1 MSEQYRGDE
10 SFDRLEEMFGDDSAL
25 RDTMASLSDEM
36 EWNERA
42 TLAAQYPGLFDE
54 PRAYEEV
61 DITATATEIH
71 ETFQKLCAEY
81 SINPAHPD
89 ISPELLDEID
99 GELALAVYAMKKS
112 IWSGDTIA
120 VEDAL
125 VVDFAEMDDEED
137 GAPVVA
143 VTTGQKLVGEYVAPG
158 VGPLPDS
165 VYALTDGE
173 VDSAQVGV
181 GSSCRIRVSLI
192 AKQVRCSVICS
203 RATKSS
209 CRLARL
215 GSDSRNMCSSTVPNS
230 SHTREFML

>member
-1 MSEQYRGDE
+1 M
-10 SFDRLEEMFGDDSAL
+10 
-25 RDTMASLSDEM
+25 
-36 EWNERA
+36 
-42 TLAAQYPGLFDE
+42 
-54 PRAYEEV
+54 
-61 DITATATEIH
+61 
-71 ETFQKLCAEY
+71 
-81 SINPAHPD
+81 
-89 ISPELLDEID
+89 DEID

-143 VTTGQKLVGEYVAPG
+143 VTTGQKLVGEFVAPG

-181 GSSCRIRVSLI
+181 GLIMQNPRVVDSETGEVFRDMFSGNQIIVSLGT
-192 AKQVRCSVICS
+192 VGLRL
-203 RATKSS
+203 TKYVFID
-209 CRLARL
+209 RPEL
-215 GSDSRNMCSSTVPNS
+215 
-230 SHTREFML
+230 

>member
-1 MSEQYRGDE
+1 MSEQYRGDD

-42 TLAAQYPGLFDE
+42 ALAAQYPGLFDE

-143 VTTGQKLVGEYVAPG
+143 VTTGQKLVGEFVAPG

-181 GSSCRIRVSLI
+181 GLIMQNPRVVDSETGEVFRDMFSGNQIIVPLGT
-192 AKQVRCSVICS
+192 VGLRL
-203 RATKSS
+203 TKYVFID
-209 CRLARL
+209 RPEL
-215 GSDSRNMCSSTVPNS
+215 
-230 SHTREFML
+230 